1 MASYKQLSKGN
12 WKVIVSLGYD
22 PNGKRQRVI
31 KQGFKT
37 KKEAEAFATQVI
49 NKKKSWFCISY

>member
-12 WKVIVSLGYD
+12 WKVVISLGYD
-22 PNGKRQRVI
+22 LQGKRKRII

-37 KKEAEAFATQVI
+37 KKRLS
-49 NKKKSWFCISY
+49 NL

>member
-22 PNGKRQRVI
+22 LNGKRQRVI

-37 KKEAEAFATQVI
+37 
-49 NKKKSWFCISY
+49 